1 MTRVGYYNEQDLLC
15 CWRDC
20 RNRSE
25 AIAFCDLF
33 NGRLKHMRARIIEE
47 ESTGQNT
54 FGRVGW
60 PISTVY
66 TLPNRL

>member
-1 MTRVGYYNEQDLLC
+1 MIKVGYYNEQDLLC

-47 ESTGQNT
+47 ESTG
-54 FGRVGW
+54 
-60 PISTVY
+60 
-66 TLPNRL
+66 